1 MLEGFNCKN
10 VCWFIGTTEEGK
22 LFDAFRSRFSPLHL
36 VYLTKKEISKI
47 IKISHNDL
55 SENVCDSIAFYN
67 SRLPRKALEFAR
79 YLKLKRNM
87 DVDKSFDELC
97 LEIASEDGVDE
108 HGMHKTHL
116 EILKAIKDLPVAK
129 NRLASVVDKKI
140 DELENYIMP
149 VLLSSTKDQGN
160 LVRVTNKGYAITAD
174 GLLEL
179 KKRGIS
185 YEHRSDT

>member
-1 MLEGFNCKN
+1 MINAVINNFYLLYKKYSTFF
-10 VCWFIGTTEEGK
+10 FIRICALIYIKT
-22 LFDAFRSRFSPLHL
+22 LRF
-36 VYLTKKEISKI
+36 
-47 IKISHNDL
+47 
-55 SENVCDSIAFYN
+55 FY
-67 SRLPRKALEFAR
+67 RYIY
-79 YLKLKRNM
+79 YLKLKKNM

-160 LVRVTNKGYAITAD
+160 LVRVTNKGYAITTD